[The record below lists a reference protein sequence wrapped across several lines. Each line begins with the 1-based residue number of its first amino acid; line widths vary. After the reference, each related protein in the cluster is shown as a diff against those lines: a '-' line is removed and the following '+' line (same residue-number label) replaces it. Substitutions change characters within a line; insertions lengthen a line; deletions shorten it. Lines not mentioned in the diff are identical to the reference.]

1 MQPFKQSVMFA
12 RKSCLLTLTG
22 VTGQKSG
29 AFFAKYLAK
38 NKKLLSNLFDGIRV
52 ICRASSDTDNV
63 TQLLPEA
70 EICRGSF
77 ENQEFL
83 EQTMQGTDTVI
94 HIAGIQRSR
103 LLVDAAIRQQVRR
116 LILVHTTG
124 IYSKY
129 KEAGEEY
136 RCIDAYVTEQCAT
149 HGIVLTI
156 LRPTM
161 IYGNRSDQNVIKF
174 IRMVDKLPI
183 MPIVNDARYALQ
195 PVHYKDL
202 GKAYFDVLMNEE
214 ATSNKNY
221 DLSGGEVI
229 DLRDMLEVIGE
240 NLGKKVKFV
249 SCPYFLAY
257 PGAWLVHVLTL
268 GKMDFREKVQRLCEP
283 RAYSH
288 EAAVRDFGYAP
299 MTFREGIVDEV
310 REYLDRKWNG
320 ENGCMRA

>member
-1 MQPFKQSVMFA
+1 MQSFEQNEMSD
-12 RKSCLLTLTG
+12 RKNRLLILTG

-29 AFFAKYLAK
+29 AIFAKYLAN
-38 NKKLLSNLFDGIRV
+38 NKEILGNCFDGIRI
-52 ICRASSDTDNV
+52 ICRASSNTDNIIR
-63 TQLLPEA
+63 LLPLA

-77 ENQEFL
+77 EDPEFL
-83 EQTMQGTDTVI
+83 EQAMNGADTVV
-94 HIAGIQRSR
+94 HIAGIQSSR
-103 LLVDAAIRQQVRR
+103 FLVGAAVRQQVRR

-136 RCIDAYVTEQCAT
+136 RCIDAYVTEQCAA

-161 IYGNRSDQNVIKF
+161 IYGNRFDQNVIKF
-174 IRMVDKLPI
+174 IRMVDKLPV

-202 GKAYFDVLMNEE
+202 GKAYFDVLMNEG
-214 ATSNKNY
+214 ATANKNY

-229 DLRDMLEVIGE
+229 DLRDMFAVIGE
-240 NLGKKVKFV
+240 NLGKKVQFV

-257 PGAWLVHVLTL
+257 RGAWFVYALTF
-268 GKMDFREKVQRLCEP
+268 GKLDFREKVQRLCEP

-288 EAAVRDFGYAP
+288 EAATRDFGYAP
-299 MTFREGIVDEV
+299 MTFRDGIVDEV
-310 REYLDRKWNG
+310 REYLERK
-320 ENGCMRA
+320 

>member
-1 MQPFKQSVMFA
+1 MQPFEQSAMSDKKNRFLVI
-12 RKSCLLTLTG
+12 TG

-29 AFFAKYLAK
+29 AIFAEYLATNTVK
-38 NKKLLSNLFDGIRV
+38 IGNYFAGIRV
-52 ICRASSDTDNV
+52 ICRASSNTDNIAH
-63 TQLLPEA
+63 LLPLA
-70 EICRGSF
+70 EIYRGSF
-77 ENQEFL
+77 DNPEFMDKAL
-83 EQTMQGTDTVI
+83 QDADTVV
-94 HIAGIQRSR
+94 HVAGIQRSR
-103 LLVDAAIRQQVRR
+103 LLIDAAVRQKVRR

-161 IYGNRSDQNVIKF
+161 IYGNRFDQNVIKF
-174 IRMVDKLPI
+174 IRMVDKLPV

-214 ATSNKNY
+214 TTANKNY

-229 DLRDMLEVIGE
+229 DLRDVLAVIGE
-240 NLGKKVKFV
+240 NLGKKVQFV

-257 PGAWLVHVLTL
+257 PGAWFVYGMTF

-288 EAAVRDFGYAP
+288 ESATRDFGYEP
-299 MTFREGIVDEV
+299 MIFREGIVDEV
-310 REYLDRKWNG
+310 REYLAAR
-320 ENGCMRA
+320 

>member
-1 MQPFKQSVMFA
+1 MSIQGQ
-12 RKSCLLTLTG
+12 RLLILTG
-22 VTGQKSG
+22 VTGKKSG
-29 AFFAKYLAK
+29 AIFAEYLAN
-38 NKKLLSNLFDGIRV
+38 NKELLDNCFNGIRV
-52 ICRASSDTDNV
+52 ICRASSNTDNV
-63 TQLLPEA
+63 IRLLPSA

-77 ENQEFL
+77 ENQEFMD
-83 EQTMQGTDTVI
+83 QAVQGADTVV
-94 HIAGIQRSR
+94 HVAGIQRSR
-103 LLVDAAIRQQVRR
+103 LLIDAAVRQKVRR

-136 RCIDAYVTEQCAT
+136 RCIDAYVTEQCAA

-161 IYGNRSDQNVIKF
+161 IYGNRFDQNVIKF

-214 ATSNKNY
+214 ATANKNY

-229 DLRDMLEVIGE
+229 DLRDVLAVIGE
-240 NLGKKVKFV
+240 NLGKKMQFV
-249 SCPYFLAY
+249 SCPFFLAY
-257 PGAWLVHVLTL
+257 PGACLLYGLTF

-288 EAAVRDFGYAP
+288 EDATRDFGYAP
-299 MTFREGIVDEV
+299 STFREGVVDEV
-310 REYLDRKWNG
+310 REYLERK
-320 ENGCMRA
+320 

>member
-1 MQPFKQSVMFA
+1 MSIQGQ
-12 RKSCLLTLTG
+12 RLLILTG

-29 AFFAKYLAK
+29 AIFAEYLAN
-38 NKKLLSNLFDGIRV
+38 NKELLDNCFNGVRV
-52 ICRASSDTDNV
+52 ICRASSNTDNV
-63 TQLLPEA
+63 IRLLPSA

-77 ENQEFL
+77 ENQEFMD
-83 EQTMQGTDTVI
+83 QAVQGADTVV
-94 HIAGIQRSR
+94 HIAGIQSSR
-103 LLVDAAIRQQVRR
+103 FLVDAAVRQQVRR

-136 RCIDAYVTEQCAT
+136 RCIDAYVTEQGAA

-161 IYGNRSDQNVIKF
+161 IYGNRFDQNVIKF
-174 IRMVDKLPI
+174 IRMVDKLPV

-202 GKAYFDVLMNEE
+202 GKAYFDVLMNEG
-214 ATSNKNY
+214 ATANKNY

-229 DLRDMLEVIGE
+229 DLRDVLAVIGE
-240 NLGKKVKFV
+240 NLGKKVQFV

-257 PGAWLVHVLTL
+257 PGAWFVYGMTF

-288 EAAVRDFGYAP
+288 EDATRDFGYAP
-299 MTFREGIVDEV
+299 MTFRAGIVDEV
-310 REYLDRKWNG
+310 KEYLERK
-320 ENGCMRA
+320 

>member
-1 MQPFKQSVMFA
+1 MQPFEKNAMST
-12 RKSCLLTLTG
+12 RKSRLLVLTG

-29 AFFAKYLAK
+29 AVFAEYLAK
-38 NKKLLSNLFDGIRV
+38 NKKTLSNLFDGIRV
-52 ICRASSDTDNV
+52 ICRASSNTANIM
-63 TQLLPEA
+63 QLLSDA

-77 ENQEFL
+77 ENLDFL
-83 EQTMQGTDTVI
+83 EQSMKGADTVV
-94 HIAGIQRSR
+94 HIAWVRKSR
-103 LLVDAAIRQQVRR
+103 AIVDAAVRANVRR

-129 KEAGEEY
+129 KKAGEEY
-136 RCIDAYVTEQCAT
+136 RHIDAYVTEQCAE

-161 IYGNRSDQNVIKF
+161 IYGNRFDQNVIKF
-174 IRMVDKLPI
+174 IRMVDKLPV

-257 PGAWLVHVLTL
+257 PGAWFVHVLTL

-299 MTFREGIVDEV
+299 MTFREGIVDEA
-310 REYLDRKWNG
+310 REYLERKRNG
-320 ENGCMRA
+320 EN

>member
-1 MQPFKQSVMFA
+1 MQPFEKSEWPP
-12 RKSCLLTLTG
+12 RKERLLTLTG
-22 VTGQKSG
+22 VTGRKSG
-29 AFFAKYLAK
+29 AVFAEYLAK
-38 NKKLLSNLFDGIRV
+38 NKEMYSNLFGGIQI
-52 ICRASSDTDNV
+52 ICRVSSDTDNV

-70 EICRGSF
+70 GICRGSL
-77 ENQEFL
+77 ENSEFL
-83 EQTMQGTDTVI
+83 EQSLQGADTVV

-103 LLVDAAIRQQVRR
+103 QLVDAAIRQHVRR

-136 RCIDAYVTEQCAT
+136 RRIDAYVTEQCAA
-149 HGIVLTI
+149 HSIVLTI

-174 IRMVDKLPI
+174 IRMVDKFPV

-202 GKAYFDVLMNEE
+202 GKAYFDVLINEE
-214 ATSNKNY
+214 ATANKNY
-221 DLSGGEVI
+221 NLSGGEVI
-229 DLRDMLEVIGE
+229 DLRDMLAVIGE
-240 NLGKKVKFV
+240 NLGKKVNFA
-249 SCPYFLAY
+249 SCPYCLAY
-257 PGAWLVHVLTL
+257 PGAWFVYALTL

-288 EAAVRDFGYAP
+288 EAAARDFGYAP

-310 REYLDRKWNG
+310 REYLARK
-320 ENGCMRA
+320 